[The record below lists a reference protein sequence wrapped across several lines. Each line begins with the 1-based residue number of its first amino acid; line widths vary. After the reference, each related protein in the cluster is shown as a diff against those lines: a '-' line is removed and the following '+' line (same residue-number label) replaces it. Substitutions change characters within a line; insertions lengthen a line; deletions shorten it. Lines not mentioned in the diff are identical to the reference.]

1 MASYSSSVTG
11 LDFWELSSGIR
22 SPPWGEVYECPKVA
36 RITLDSNDLWSRLVL
51 RTLNGEMLTP
61 CWPSNQKPPATSS
74 SGTGNDDEWEPA
86 SDPVGDAGLD
96 LELVTPDP
104 ERGQSSGQS
113 ELAVFITELPIDH

>member
-1 MASYSSSVTG
+1 
-11 LDFWELSSGIR
+11 
-22 SPPWGEVYECPKVA
+22 
-36 RITLDSNDLWSRLVL
+36 
-51 RTLNGEMLTP
+51 MLTI
-61 CWPSNQKPPATSS
+61 KPEAVCYVTFRDRQ
-74 SGTGNDDEWEPA
+74 DDEWEPA